1 MKPRVSTTGGPNAG
15 PATAGLAATWM
26 RFWFE
31 PADAR
36 PLAVVRILAAA
47 LGLMLLGSYA
57 ADLETWFG
65 PAGMIPVE
73 TAAAARPAA
82 AVSPFDL
89 VRSAGAVHGL
99 FAATVAAF
107 LFLLAGLATPVA
119 APLAAILWAGLL
131 GRGPVLAGPAD
142 DCLAVLLW
150 CLAIGPAGAH
160 LSLDRFIGSLRGLP
174 APGPSWRARV
184 ALGFVQVH
192 AAAIAV
198 AGLVAQLKGDVWW
211 DGSAEWWLA
220 ARPESR
226 LVDLTGPLARS
237 EYLTNLLTHAITGFE
252 AAFAAGL
259 WFAATQVPLARAGL
273 VAWPLVGVL
282 AGEPLWGVA
291 MAIFCVPL
299 ALRPVSGRPAG
310 P

>member
-1 MKPRVSTTGGPNAG
+1 
-15 PATAGLAATWM
+15 M

-73 TAAAARPAA
+73 TAAARPAA
-82 AVSPFDL
+82 AFSPFDL

-211 DGSAEWWLA
+211 DGSAAWWLA

-259 WFAATQVPLARAGL
+259 WFAASQGALARAGL

-282 AGEPLWGVA
+282 AGEPLWGLA

-299 ALRPVSGRPAG
+299 ALRPVSGRRAG